1 MADRANGDW
10 LPSPLGEG
18 QGVGWLPKRCPKTID
33 PTPTPPL
40 KGRGSLDA

>member
-1 MADRANGDW
+1 MSAI

-18 QGVGWLPKRCPKTID
+18 PGVGAPGKRRAELIA

-40 KGRGSLDA
+40 KGRGFFSELKL